1 MILLSET
8 KDNVIEC
15 ACGCLYK
22 YEQSDLKVV
31 LGTTYLLVEC
41 PKCGQ
46 QTILVMDTT
55 NLKEME
61 KVIDATVEKSE

>member
-1 MILLSET
+1 MTILSET
-8 KDNVIEC
+8 KENIIEC
-15 ACGCLYK
+15 NCGCLYK
-22 YEQSDLKVV
+22 YEQSDLLQI
-31 LGTTYLLVEC
+31 LGTNYLLVEC

>member
-1 MILLSET
+1 MTILSET
-8 KDNVIEC
+8 KENIIEC
-15 ACGCLYK
+15 NCGCLYK
-22 YEQSDLKVV
+22 YEQSDL
-31 LGTTYLLVEC
+31 LQIFGTNYLLVEC

-61 KVIDATVEKSE
+61 KVIDATIEKSE